1 MKQGVFVVMLLQFLY
16 ADQMYE
22 LTVPNMGCG
31 SCASKIK
38 KAAQS
43 VGEVKGMTMDYTTK
57 DVNLTLEDGTNINEV
72 IVAINNANYKAALKK

>member
-1 MKQGVFVVMLLQFLY
+1 MKQGVFLVILLQYLY

-22 LTVPNMGCG
+22 LTVPNMGCA

-43 VGEVKGMTMDYTTK
+43 VGEVKEMTMDYKTK
-57 DVNLTLEDGTNINEV
+57 DVNLTLEDGININDV
-72 IVAINNANYKAALKK
+72 IAAINNAKYKAALK